1 MTMDKRELIAP
12 CGLDCFNCNLY
23 EENLTDD
30 TRARV
35 AAYRGIAP
43 EEVACR
49 GCRAEQGKCRY
60 AQFDC
65 ATWDCAQEKQVK
77 YCFECGE
84 FPCGLLAPTAKGASF
99 PHNMKVY
106 SLCRMKL
113 LGLNAWIEESADIR
127 RRYYEGEFVVGKGPI
142 LKEAE
147 GETA

>member
-1 MTMDKRELIAP
+1 MDKKELIAP

-23 EENLTDD
+23 KENLTDEN
-30 TRARV
+30 RARV

-43 EEVACR
+43 EEVACG
-49 GCRAEQGKCRY
+49 GCRAEQGRCRY

-65 ATWDCAQEKQVK
+65 ATWNCAQEKRVK

-84 FPCGLLAPTAKGASF
+84 FPCGLLTPTAKGASF

-106 SLCRMKL
+106 NLCRMKL
-113 LGLNAWIEESADIR
+113 LGLDTWIEEAAHIR
-127 RRYYEGEFVVGKGPI
+127 KRYYEGEFVVGQGPI

>member
-1 MTMDKRELIAP
+1 MDKRELTAP

-23 EENLTDD
+23 KENLTDEY
-30 TRARV
+30 RARV

-43 EEVACR
+43 EEVACE
-49 GCRAEQGKCRY
+49 GCRAEGGKCRY
-60 AQFDC
+60 AYGDC
-65 ATWDCAQEKQVK
+65 ATWNCAQEKRVK

-106 SLCRMKL
+106 NLCRMKL
-113 LGLNAWIEESADIR
+113 LGLDTWAEEAAHIR
-127 RRYYEGEFVVGKGPI
+127 ERYYEGEFVVGKGPI
-142 LKEAE
+142 LNEAE